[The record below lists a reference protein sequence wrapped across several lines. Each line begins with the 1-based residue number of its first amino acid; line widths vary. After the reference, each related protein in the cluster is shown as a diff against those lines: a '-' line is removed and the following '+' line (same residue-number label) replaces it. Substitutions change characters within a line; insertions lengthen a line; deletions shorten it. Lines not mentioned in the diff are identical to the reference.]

1 MSKVLNHSLNTNKQG
16 SFTMNQDQFERLNHL
31 SEKSLN
37 ENATPQEMRE
47 FSQLLND
54 WNLSVELNLF
64 SGLHNNIFKRD

>member
-1 MSKVLNHSLNTNKQG
+1 
-16 SFTMNQDQFERLNHL
+16 MNQDQFERLNHL

-37 ENATPQEMRE
+37 ENATPQEIRE